1 MAGRQRH
8 GRAAESDSLRVVRER
23 RNEHQAGSD
32 GFGVVGE
39 QDRLAI
45 LPQNPAVVP
54 RRRMHGLNE
63 EAEAH
68 AADYSKTPG
77 GATEKRAET
86 QAYPSLFFAV

>member
-1 MAGRQRH
+1 M
-8 GRAAESDSLRVVRER
+8 
-23 RNEHQAGSD
+23 
-32 GFGVVGE
+32 VGE

-86 QAYPSLFFAV
+86 QAYPPLFFVCQHVRSGCWLDPNR